1 MKTMKTLLSASLA
14 LTALSGCQPETEKPN
29 ILFLLVDDMQS
40 DAIAALGNKNVY
52 TPNIDGLIAEGVTFT
67 HTYTNG
73 ALCGA
78 LSMPS
83 RAMLMTGRGVFE
95 VQSDGM
101 KIPECMVTLPEQ
113 LRANG
118 YQTFATGKWHSDH
131 ASFNR
136 SFAAGENIFFGGMH
150 PYEKNG
156 HCSPRLHHYDKT
168 GQYKETSFIGEEFSS
183 KMFADAAIEFLSTAA
198 KAQNPFMAFVS
209 FTSPHDPRNQLP
221 DYGKKYKA
229 KDIILP
235 TNFLPQHP
243 FDNGELAIRDE

>member
-168 GQYKETSFIGEEFSS
+168 GQYKE
-183 KMFADAAIEFLSTAA
+183 LSLI
-198 KAQNPFMAFVS
+198 
-209 FTSPHDPRNQLP
+209 H
-221 DYGKKYKA
+221 
-229 KDIILP
+229 I
-235 TNFLPQHP
+235 
-243 FDNGELAIRDE
+243 

>member
-67 HTYTNG
+67 RTYTNG

-118 YQTFATGKWHSDH
+118 YQTFATGKPCLLQPFVCRRREHLLRCD
-131 ASFNR
+131 ASLR
-136 SFAAGENIFFGGMH
+136 KERTLL
-150 PYEKNG
+150 
-156 HCSPRLHHYDKT
+156 SPSASLR
-168 GQYKETSFIGEEFSS
+168 
-183 KMFADAAIEFLSTAA
+183 
-198 KAQNPFMAFVS
+198 
-209 FTSPHDPRNQLP
+209 
-221 DYGKKYKA
+221 
-229 KDIILP
+229 
-235 TNFLPQHP
+235 
-243 FDNGELAIRDE
+243 

>member
-67 HTYTNG
+67 RTYTNG

-95 VQSDGM
+95 VSPCIRVSSCRRFALQ
-101 KIPECMVTLPEQ
+101 IPPSGHQHGT
-113 LRANG
+113 
-118 YQTFATGKWHSDH
+118 
-131 ASFNR
+131 
-136 SFAAGENIFFGGMH
+136 AGH
-150 PYEKNG
+150 
-156 HCSPRLHHYDKT
+156 
-168 GQYKETSFIGEEFSS
+168 
-183 KMFADAAIEFLSTAA
+183 
-198 KAQNPFMAFVS
+198 
-209 FTSPHDPRNQLP
+209 
-221 DYGKKYKA
+221 
-229 KDIILP
+229 
-235 TNFLPQHP
+235 
-243 FDNGELAIRDE
+243 

>member
-1 MKTMKTLLSASLA
+1 
-14 LTALSGCQPETEKPN
+14 
-29 ILFLLVDDMQS
+29 MQS

-67 HTYTNG
+67 RTYTNG

-156 HCSPRLHHYDKT
+156 HCSP
-168 GQYKETSFIGEEFSS
+168 
-183 KMFADAAIEFLSTAA
+183 
-198 KAQNPFMAFVS
+198 VC
-209 FTSPHDPRNQLP
+209 
-221 DYGKKYKA
+221 
-229 KDIILP
+229 IL
-235 TNFLPQHP
+235 
-243 FDNGELAIRDE
+243 R

>member
-1 MKTMKTLLSASLA
+1 MTMKTMKTLLSASLA

-95 VQSDGM
+95 VHALRKKRFRLSGTDQLLRERPHRISVEQRREQPVERF
-101 KIPECMVTLPEQ
+101 IVT
-113 LRANG
+113 
-118 YQTFATGKWHSDH
+118 
-131 ASFNR
+131 
-136 SFAAGENIFFGGMH
+136 
-150 PYEKNG
+150 KNQ
-156 HCSPRLHHYDKT
+156 HRIQKR
-168 GQYKETSFIGEEFSS
+168 
-183 KMFADAAIEFLSTAA
+183 
-198 KAQNPFMAFVS
+198 VS
-209 FTSPHDPRNQLP
+209 
-221 DYGKKYKA
+221 
-229 KDIILP
+229 
-235 TNFLPQHP
+235 
-243 FDNGELAIRDE
+243 

>member
-67 HTYTNG
+67 RTYTNG

-95 VQSDGM
+95 VQKRRHEDTRMHGDTSRTITSQRLSD
-101 KIPECMVTLPEQ
+101 ICYRQ
-113 LRANG
+113 
-118 YQTFATGKWHSDH
+118 
-131 ASFNR
+131 
-136 SFAAGENIFFGGMH
+136 
-150 PYEKNG
+150 
-156 HCSPRLHHYDKT
+156 
-168 GQYKETSFIGEEFSS
+168 
-183 KMFADAAIEFLSTAA
+183 
-198 KAQNPFMAFVS
+198 MAFRPCLLQPFVCLRREHLLRWDAS
-209 FTSPHDPRNQLP
+209 LRKERTLLSPSASLR
-221 DYGKKYKA
+221 
-229 KDIILP
+229 
-235 TNFLPQHP
+235 
-243 FDNGELAIRDE
+243 

>member
-67 HTYTNG
+67 RTYTNG

-101 KIPECMVTLPEQ
+101 
-113 LRANG
+113 
-118 YQTFATGKWHSDH
+118 
-131 ASFNR
+131 
-136 SFAAGENIFFGGMH
+136 
-150 PYEKNG
+150 
-156 HCSPRLHHYDKT
+156 
-168 GQYKETSFIGEEFSS
+168 
-183 KMFADAAIEFLSTAA
+183 
-198 KAQNPFMAFVS
+198 
-209 FTSPHDPRNQLP
+209 
-221 DYGKKYKA
+221 
-229 KDIILP
+229 
-235 TNFLPQHP
+235 
-243 FDNGELAIRDE
+243 